1 MEINN
6 LTTNNLIFA
15 KVKESAI
22 IPSKRIE
29 DAGYDIYSCFEEDF
43 IVIPPHTTKLIPT
56 GIASAFNKKYYIQIQ
71 ERGSTGSK
79 GIKYGAGVIDSG
91 YRGEWFIPITN
102 TNSIPIIISSLTEQ
116 ELLKNKQYIKLNI
129 DNEKDNI
136 IFYPK
141 NKAIAQAIVHIV
153 PEMNVSEISYN
164 ELKNISSNR
173 GMGSLG
179 SSNK

>member
-1 MEINN
+1 M
-6 LTTNNLIFA
+6 LYL
-15 KVKESAI
+15 V
-22 IPSKRIE
+22 
-29 DAGYDIYSCFEEDF
+29 
-43 IVIPPHTTKLIPT
+43 
-56 GIASAFNKKYYIQIQ
+56 
-71 ERGSTGSK
+71 
-79 GIKYGAGVIDSG
+79 KYGAGVIDSG

-102 TNSIPIIISSLTEQ
+102 TNNIPIIISSLTEQ
-116 ELLKNKQYIKLNI
+116 ELSKNKQYIELNI
-129 DNEKDNI
+129 NNEKGNI

-153 PEMNVSEISYN
+153 PEMNVSEISYD